1 MQSRSR
7 DLPSNRKQKQNL
19 KKKEKRVI
27 VRFFGR
33 LEKVRNETKQNIHE
47 KETCVKIKI
56 AETDLM
62 I

>member
-1 MQSRSR
+1 VTCHQTK
-7 DLPSNRKQKQNL
+7 NKNKI

-33 LEKVRNETKQNIHE
+33 LEKVKNETKQNIHE
-47 KETCVKIKI
+47 KETCVKIKM